1 MPHLFIFCAP
11 TNHFCHFFT
20 RSCWRCN
27 RAFSFTHLLLA
38 GLWQIP
44 SLKWTR
50 RNLLAHVW
58 ALWCSRRSAPIS
70 IAVSERPIHFQPSF
84 WWMQS
89 GRQWMMAQA
98 LGYLAPV
105 WETRMEL
112 LAPDYSL
119 IQPWLDHL
127 AADRNFLFVSF
138 VSHSAFQISKYNWRN
153 LLSQC
158 TLSLVVP
165 TSLKKQSE
173 LSFTSYPKII
183 FFVQESL

>member
-1 MPHLFIFCAP
+1 
-11 TNHFCHFFT
+11 
-20 RSCWRCN
+20 
-27 RAFSFTHLLLA
+27 
-38 GLWQIP
+38 
-44 SLKWTR
+44 
-50 RNLLAHVW
+50 
-58 ALWCSRRSAPIS
+58 
-70 IAVSERPIHFQPSF
+70 
-84 WWMQS
+84 
-89 GRQWMMAQA
+89 MMAQA

-138 VSHSAFQISKYNWRN
+138 LSHSAFQISKYNRRN

-173 LSFTSYPKII
+173 LSHLTPKSSFLSRNHCRHFQVSFVLII
-183 FFVQESL
+183 TLK